1 MTLPDNNPFDQQW
14 MMNLPV
20 KVEFGSGCLERL
32 PDHLADY
39 KKAVLLTG
47 KSAMKAA
54 GITDRITHLLKE
66 AGVECLVID
75 RVQSDPDCEAI
86 EQAAAMARDF
96 GAQVAI
102 GCGGGSAIDTAKA
115 VAVAAM
121 HSGPLME
128 YIPTGPREITSATLP
143 IVAISATSGTGS
155 HVGRISVISDH
166 SQKLKRSLI
175 SDYLTPK
182 VAICDPQVLRTMPA
196 EVTACTGFDAF
207 AQALEGYLSASEN
220 PVGNLCAREAIRI
233 IYQTLPQVLADGDN
247 LDHRAQMAWADTLA
261 GISLATNLII
271 IPHSLSMV
279 LGGRYEITHARAVAV
294 VTIAC
299 LRHSRDGALA
309 KLADVARLMGYHE
322 SASDQDQAD
331 RAIESI
337 ERLITASRI
346 KKNLKEYG
354 VLQTDLDDIADEMV
368 TTYQSRIQ
376 VDPKPTDKNGILR
389 ILQQSFQS

>member
-1 MTLPDNNPFDQQW
+1 MILPDYTHFDQNW
-14 MMNLPV
+14 MMTLPV

-39 KKAVLLTG
+39 KKAVLFTG
-47 KSAMKAA
+47 KSAMKTA
-54 GITDRITHLLKE
+54 GITDRIIDLLKDT
-66 AGVECLVID
+66 GIDSMVID
-75 RVQSDPDCEAI
+75 TVQPDPECAAI
-86 EQAAAMARDF
+86 EQSAALVRDF
-96 GAQVAI
+96 GADVAI
-102 GCGGGSAIDTAKA
+102 GCGGGSAIDSAKA
-115 VAVAAM
+115 VAVAAT
-121 HSGPLME
+121 HSGPPME

-182 VAICDPQVLRTMPA
+182 VAICDPQVLRTMSA

-220 PVGNLCAREAIRI
+220 PIGNLCAREAIRI

-247 LDHRAQMAWADTLA
+247 LDLRAQMSWADTLA

-271 IPHSLSMV
+271 IPHSLSMI

-294 VTIAC
+294 VMVAC
-299 LRHSRDGALA
+299 LRHSRDKAVA
-309 KLADVARLMGYHE
+309 KLADLARLMGYQK
-322 SASDQDQAD
+322 SSNDQDQAD
-331 RAIESI
+331 WAIESI
-337 ERLITASRI
+337 DHFITAIGI
-346 KKNLKEYG
+346 KKNLMEYG
-354 VLQTDLDDIADEMV
+354 VPQTDLDDIAEEMV
-368 TTYQSRIQ
+368 TTYQSRIE
-376 VDPKPTDKNGILR
+376 VDPKPTDQSGILH